1 MSTRSGA
8 VRRILM
14 TVDTIGGVWTYA
26 IDLADAL
33 CQSGAEVMLASMGR
47 LPAEEQRREAAAVPS
62 LRLCESCFK
71 LEWMEDPWEDVSRA
85 GDWLLELEN
94 RFQPDVVH
102 LNGYTHAALPW
113 KAAVVVVAHSCV
125 LSWWRAV
132 KGECAPASWDRY
144 RACVKAGLHAADLV
158 IAPTRAIGET
168 LRELYGDPACLEV
181 IPNGRS
187 PALFKPAAKGCFV
200 FSAGRLWD
208 EAKNTAALADVA
220 PRLPWPVYVA
230 GDTSMGSKP
239 AAALRNL
246 RSIGRLSSADLAGWL
261 ARAPIFASPARY
273 EPFGLTALE
282 AALSGCALVLG
293 DIPTLR
299 EIWDG
304 AAWFVGPEDR
314 DALRSALNGL
324 IGEPATRAELGA
336 RSQQRALR
344 YSHDK
349 MSSAYMDTYSKLV
362 FQREPVKEVIHA
374 NCDVLP
380 LAGF

>member
-1 MSTRSGA
+1 MSTRSRDL
-8 VRRILM
+8 RRILM

-26 IDLADAL
+26 IDLAGAL
-33 CQSGAEVMLASMGR
+33 CHSGTEIMLASMGR
-47 LPAEEQRREAAAVPS
+47 SPTEEQRHQAAAIPS
-62 LRLCESCFK
+62 LKLCESSFK

-85 GDWLLELEN
+85 GDWLLELEDH
-94 RFQPDVVH
+94 FQPDVVH

-113 KAAVVVVAHSCV
+113 KSPVVVVAHSCV

-132 KGECAPASWDRY
+132 KGERAPASWDRY
-144 RACVKAGLHAADLV
+144 QACVEAGLHAADLV
-158 IAPTRAIGET
+158 IAPSRAIAEA
-168 LRELYGDPACLEV
+168 LREIYGEPGRLEV
-181 IPNGRS
+181 IPNGRN
-187 PALFKPAAKGCFV
+187 PALFKPGDKGCFV

-208 EAKNTAALADVA
+208 EAKNIAELGDIA
-220 PRLPWPVYVA
+220 PGLPWPVYVA
-230 GDTSMGSKP
+230 GDVTSGSKP

-246 RSIGRLSSADLAGWL
+246 RSVGKLSSTDLAGWL

-273 EPFGLTALE
+273 EPFGLTVLE

-304 AAWFVGPEDR
+304 AAWFVRPEDR
-314 DALRSALNGL
+314 NGLRSALNRL
-324 IGEPATRAELGA
+324 IAEPETRVELAA
-336 RSQQRALR
+336 RSRQRALR
-344 YSHDK
+344 YRLDETSC
-349 MSSAYMDTYSKLV
+349 AYMNAYSKLV
-362 FQREPVKEVIHA
+362 FQRESVKEVIHA